1 MKIRRFIPL
10 ILYLLVLFLIFNW
23 AGGIFGRSVSNLS
36 YSQVTELFRQEQVK
50 SFVVNEQS
58 ISLELHNPY
67 NGQTKIAANM
77 ADPASFREEMGELL
91 QQQLD
96 AGILESYDFLPEA
109 GFSPYE
115 LILPLLMVGL
125 ILLFLWAMMMGRM
138 NNNNP
143 LNNFGKARTVLG
155 VPDGK
160 KVTFADVAGAD
171 EEKEELQEVVDFL
184 RDPEKYTK
192 IGARIPHGLLLVGP
206 PGTGKTLLARAVAGE
221 ADVQFLSISGSDFVE
236 MYVGVGASRVR
247 DLFEQAKKIA
257 PAIIFIDEID
267 AVGRKRGSGLGG
279 GHDEKEQTLNQLLV
293 EMDGFGR
300 TEGVIVLAATN
311 RPDILDPALLRPGR
325 FDRQIH
331 VGRPDVKGREEI
343 LKVHAKGKRL
353 DESVNLKTVARST
366 AGFTGADL
374 SNLLN
379 EAAIMAARANRPVLT
394 MDDMNEALM
403 KIIAGPAKRSRVP
416 QRKDLKTTAIHEA
429 GHAIATYRLPTQ
441 DPVRHITIIPRGQS
455 LGSTW
460 SLPQDDSSNM
470 TRNEMYEEIV
480 SLLGGR
486 VAEALFIGDISVG
499 ASNDIDR
506 ATKLAK
512 DMVARYG
519 MCERL
524 GTVSYLDGGEVFI
537 GRDYQTTKSYSEKV
551 AGTIDDEVKAL
562 IDKAYDHCKQILSE
576 NREKLQELVDY
587 LLEKESITGEQFE
600 ALMEGR
606 EIKEASTTSM
616 FDGFE
621 EKQEVQELPSEE
633 PRAEEPTEE

>member
-1 MKIRRFIPL
+1 MLIYLVIMVLAFSWTMGLFGGGEGDIP
-10 ILYLLVLFLIFNW
+10 
-23 AGGIFGRSVSNLS
+23 
-36 YSQVTELFRQEQVK
+36 YSEVVALFRGEQVK
-50 SFVVNEQS
+50 SFQVEEDTITLN
-58 ISLELHNPY
+58 LHNAY
-67 NGQTKIAANM
+67 EGKTSLKATL
-77 ADPASFREEMGELL
+77 ADAESFREEMRDLFLEQTDSGV
-91 QQQLD
+91 
-96 AGILESYDFLPEA
+96 LESYHFAPTEK
-109 GFSPYE
+109 FSTYE
-115 LILPLLMVGL
+115 LILPLLAVGI
-125 ILLFLWAMMMGRM
+125 ILLFVWAAIMGRM
-138 NNNNP
+138 SGGNP
-143 LNNFGKARTVLG
+143 MQNFGKARTVLG
-155 VPDGK
+155 VPDNQR
-160 KVTFADVAGAD
+160 VTFADVAGAD
-171 EEKEELQEVVDFL
+171 EEKEELAEVVDFL
-184 RDPEKYTK
+184 RDPDKYTK

-221 ADVQFLSISGSDFVE
+221 AGVQFLSISGSDFVE

-379 EAAIMAARANRPVLT
+379 EAAIMAARENRLVLN
-394 MDDMNEALM
+394 MEDLNEAMM
-403 KIIAGPAKRSRVP
+403 KIIAGPAKKSRV
-416 QRKDLKTTAIHEA
+416 QTRKDLRTTAIHEA
-429 GHAIATYRLPTQ
+429 GHAVATYKLPTQ

-460 SLPQDDSSNM
+460 SLPHDDSSNM

-486 VAEALFIGDISVG
+486 VAEDLFVGDISVG

-519 MCERL
+519 MCEKL

-551 AGTIDDEVKAL
+551 AATIDDEVKIL
-562 IDKAYDHCKQILSE
+562 IDKAYAHCKQILSE
-576 NREKLQELVDY
+576 NGDKLNQLTEY
-587 LLEKESITGEQFE
+587 LLTNESISGEQFA
-600 ALMEGR
+600 ALMEGKPIA
-606 EIKEASTTSM
+606 EISQTSL

-621 EKQEVQELPSEE
+621 EPQQIP
-633 PRAEEPTEE
+633 AEEAETTEE

>member
-1 MKIRRFIPL
+1 MKNRKIVSI
-10 ILYLLVLFLIFNW
+10 ILYVAILSVAFSWLIQTF
-23 AGGIFGRSVSNLS
+23 GIGNNDLT
-36 YSQVTELFRQEQVK
+36 YSQVVQQLESGNVKTFYVHDGKIHMELYEALDGATEVSAEMGNV
-50 SFVVNEQS
+50 E
-58 ISLELHNPY
+58 
-67 NGQTKIAANM
+67 
-77 ADPASFREEMGELL
+77 SFRREMWDVIQAQVQAGTLL
-91 QQQLD
+91 
-96 AGILESYDFLPEA
+96 EYDFYAPQVYT
-109 GFSPYE
+109 PYSW
-115 LILPLLMVGL
+115 ILPLLIVGL
-125 ILLFLWAMMMGRM
+125 LLVLVYVILMSRATS
-138 NNNNP
+138 NNP
-143 LNNFGKARTVLG
+143 LSNFGKARTVLG
-155 VPDGK
+155 VPDNR

-206 PGTGKTLLARAVAGE
+206 PGTGKTLLARATAGE
-221 ADVQFLSISGSDFVE
+221 AGVQFLSISGSDFVE

-247 DLFEQAKKIA
+247 DLFDQAKKIA

-331 VGRPDVKGREEI
+331 VGRPDVKGREDI
-343 LKVHAKGKRL
+343 LKVHAKNKKL
-353 DESVNLKTVARST
+353 DGSVDLKTVARAT

-379 EAAIMAARANRPVLT
+379 EAAILAARHDRPVLN
-394 MDDMNEALM
+394 MEDLNEALM
-403 KIIAGPAKRSRVP
+403 KITAGPAKKSRV
-416 QRKDLKTTAIHEA
+416 QTRKDLKETAIHEA
-429 GHAIATYRLPTQ
+429 GHAVAMHFLPTH

-455 LGSTW
+455 LGATW
-460 SLPQDDSSNM
+460 YMPKDDSSNL
-470 TRNEMYEEIV
+470 TRNQMYEQIV
-480 SLLGGR
+480 GLLGGR
-486 VAEALFIGDISVG
+486 VAEALFVGDISVG

-506 ATKLAK
+506 ATKLAR

-519 MCERL
+519 MCEKL

-551 AGTIDDEVKAL
+551 AATIDDEVKLL
-562 IDKAYDHCKQILSE
+562 IDKAYNHCKQILSD
-576 NREKLQELVDY
+576 NAEKLHAVVDY
-587 LLEKESITGEQFE
+587 LLEHESMTGEQFAACMNGE
-600 ALMEGR
+600 EVS
-606 EIKEASTTSM
+606 KASETAM
-616 FDGFE
+616 FDGFA
-621 EKQEVQELPSEE
+621 Q
-633 PRAEEPTEE
+633 TEE

>member
-1 MKIRRFIPL
+1 MKNRRALSVIIYLVGLAL
-10 ILYLLVLFLIFNW
+10 IMSW
-23 AGGIFGRSVSNLS
+23 AMGIFDTASSDIP
-36 YSQVTELFRQEQVK
+36 YSTVVELFRQEQVK
-50 SFVVNEQS
+50 SFTVRDNS
-58 ISLELHNPY
+58 IVLSLYSPY
-67 NGQTKIAANM
+67 DGETVLTTDL
-77 ADPASFREEMGELL
+77 ADPESFRAEMNELFL
-91 QQQLD
+91 EQTD
-96 AGILESYDFLPEA
+96 SGILQGYDFEPE
-109 GFSPYE
+109 SEYTPYD

-125 ILLFLWAMMMGRM
+125 MLLFIWALFMGRM
-138 NNNNP
+138 NSQNP
-143 LNNFGKARTVLG
+143 MSNFGKARTVLG

-171 EEKEELQEVVDFL
+171 EEKEELAEVVDFL
-184 RDPEKYTK
+184 KNPDKYTQ

-221 ADVQFLSISGSDFVE
+221 AGVQFLSISGSDFVE

-331 VGRPDVKGREEI
+331 VGKPDIKGREEI
-343 LKVHAKGKRL
+343 LKVHARDKKL
-353 DESVNLKTVARST
+353 DARVSLKTVARST

-379 EAAIMAARANRPVLT
+379 EAAIMAARENRPVLT
-394 MDDMNEALM
+394 MDDLNEAMM
-403 KIIAGPAKRSRVP
+403 KIIAGPAKRSRVQ
-416 QRKDLKTTAIHEA
+416 QRRDLKTTAIHEA
-429 GHAIATYRLPTQ
+429 GHAVATYKLPTQ

-460 SLPQDDSSNM
+460 SLPSGDTSNL

-486 VAEALFIGDISVG
+486 VAEDLFIGDISVG

-519 MCERL
+519 MCEKL

-537 GRDYQTTKSYSEKV
+537 GRDYQNTKSYSEKV
-551 AGTIDDEVKAL
+551 AATIDDEVKLL
-562 IDKAYDHCKQILSE
+562 IDRAYAHCKQLLSE
-576 NREKLQELVDY
+576 NSEKLHRVVDF
-587 LLEKESITGEQFE
+587 LLENESMTGEQFE
-600 ALMEGR
+600 ACMEDKQI
-606 EIKEASTTSM
+606 EDASTTSL

-621 EKQEVQELPSEE
+621 AEK
-633 PRAEEPTEE
+633 TEE

>member
-23 AGGIFGRSVSNLS
+23 AGGIFGRGVSNLS
-36 YSQVTELFRQEQVK
+36 YSQVVELFRQEQVK
-50 SFVVNEQS
+50 KFVVSEQT

-67 NGQTKIAANM
+67 NGETKLAANL
-77 ADPASFREEMGELL
+77 ADPESFRAELGSL
-91 QQQLD
+91 FAQQHE

-115 LILPLLMVGL
+115 LILPLLSVGI

-160 KVTFADVAGAD
+160 KVTFADVAGAE

-184 RDPEKYTK
+184 RDPDKYTK

-221 ADVQFLSISGSDFVE
+221 AGVQFLSISGSDFVE

-247 DLFEQAKKIA
+247 DLFDQAKKIA
-257 PAIIFIDEID
+257 PAIIFIEEID

-416 QRKDLKTTAIHEA
+416 HRKDLKTTAIHEA

-519 MCERL
+519 MCEKL

-576 NREKLQELVDY
+576 NSEKLQELVDY

-606 EIKEASTTSM
+606 EIKEASATSM

-621 EKQEVQELPSEE
+621 EKPELQEPAPEE
-633 PRAEEPTEE
+633 SKPDESAE

>member
-1 MKIRRFIPL
+1 MIV
-10 ILYLLVLFLIFNW
+10 YLLLLVSVFSWASDLFAVESSKLP
-23 AGGIFGRSVSNLS
+23 
-36 YSQVTELFRQEQVK
+36 YSQVMELFRSEQVRA
-50 SFVVNEQS
+50 FEIQDDT
-58 ISLELHNPY
+58 ITMELHNPM
-67 NGQTKIAANM
+67 NGEDIVRAKLAYPESFLAEMSDLLKEQT
-77 ADPASFREEMGELL
+77 ASGV
-91 QQQLD
+91 
-96 AGILESYDFLPEA
+96 LEYYTLTPSEP
-109 GFSPYE
+109 FSPYE
-115 LILPLLMVGL
+115 LILPLVMAGL
-125 ILLFLWAMMMGRM
+125 VLLFVWAMMMSRA
-138 NNNNP
+138 NNANP
-143 LNNFGKARTVLG
+143 LQNFGKARTVLG

-184 RDPEKYTK
+184 KNPQKFTD
-192 IGARIPHGLLLVGP
+192 IGARIPHGMLLVGP

-247 DLFEQAKKIA
+247 DLFEQAKKMA

-293 EMDGFGR
+293 EMDGFAR

-343 LKVHAKGKRL
+343 LKVHAKGKKL
-353 DESVNLKTVARST
+353 DDSVSLKTIARATS
-366 AGFTGADL
+366 GFTGADL

-379 EAAIMAARANRPVLT
+379 EAAILAAREDRPVLN
-394 MDDMNEALM
+394 MEDLNEALM
-403 KIIAGPAKRSRVP
+403 KITAGPAKKSRV
-416 QRKDLKTTAIHEA
+416 QIRKDLKETAIHEA
-429 GHAIATYRLPTQ
+429 GHAVAMYHLPTH

-460 SLPQDDSSNM
+460 SLPRDDSFNM
-470 TRNEMYEEIV
+470 TRNQMYEQIV

-486 VAEALFIGDISVG
+486 VAEALFLGDISVG

-519 MCERL
+519 MCEKL

-537 GRDYQTTKSYSEKV
+537 GRDYQTTKSYSEKY
-551 AGTIDDEVKAL
+551 AATIDDEVKNL
-562 IDKAYDHCKQILSE
+562 IDKAYDHCYKILSE
-576 NREKLQELVDY
+576 NREQMNRIVEF
-587 LLEKESITGEQFE
+587 LLEKESMTGEQFE
-600 ALMEGR
+600 AIMEGR
-606 EIKEASTTSM
+606 EAGEMSATAM
-616 FDGFE
+616 FDGFDE
-621 EKQEVQELPSEE
+621 EK
-633 PRAEEPTEE
+633 TEE

>member
-1 MKIRRFIPL
+1 MKNRKAIPL
-10 ILYLLVLFLIFNW
+10 IVYLLLLFAVFSW
-23 AGGIFGRSVSNLS
+23 ANNLFSDNLS
-36 YSQVTELFRQEQVK
+36 QIPYSQVVELFRQEQVK
-50 SFVVNEQS
+50 AFEIQDDV
-58 ISLELHNPY
+58 ITMELHGTL
-67 NGQTKIAANM
+67 NGENIIK
-77 ADPASFREEMGELL
+77 ASLAYPEHFLTEMGGLL
-91 QQQLD
+91 QEQK
-96 AGILESYDFLPEA
+96 ASGVLEYYSLSPAES
-109 GFSPYE
+109 FSPYD
-115 LILPLLMVGL
+115 LILPLILAGL
-125 ILLFLWAMMMGRM
+125 VLLFVWAIFMSRA

-143 LNNFGKARTVLG
+143 LQNFGKARTVLG
-155 VPDGK
+155 IPDGK

-184 RDPEKYTK
+184 RNPEKFTQ
-192 IGARIPHGLLLVGP
+192 IGARIPHGMLLVGP

-247 DLFEQAKKIA
+247 DLFAQAKKVA

-293 EMDGFGR
+293 EMDGFAR
-300 TEGVIVLAATN
+300 TEGIIVLAATN

-331 VGRPDVKGREEI
+331 VGRPDLKGREEI

-353 DESVNLKTVARST
+353 DDSVNLKTVARST

-379 EAAIMAARANRPVLT
+379 EAAIMAARDDRPVLT
-394 MDDMNEALM
+394 MEDLNESLM
-403 KIIAGPAKRSRVP
+403 KITAGPAKKSRV
-416 QRKDLKTTAIHEA
+416 QTRKDLKETAIHEA
-429 GHAIATYRLPTQ
+429 GHAVAMYHLPTH

-460 SLPQDDSSNM
+460 SLPRDDSFNM
-470 TRNEMYEEIV
+470 TRNQMYEQIV

-486 VAEALFIGDISVG
+486 VAEALFLGDISVG

-519 MCERL
+519 MCEKL

-537 GRDYQTTKSYSEKV
+537 GRDYQTTKSYSEKT
-551 AGTIDDEVKAL
+551 AATIDDEVKAL
-562 IDKAYDHCKQILSE
+562 VDKAYDHCRQILSD
-576 NREKLQELVDY
+576 NSDKLRAIVDF
-587 LLEKESITGEQFE
+587 LLEKESMTGEQFE
-600 ALMEGR
+600 AIMKGE
-606 EIKEASTTSM
+606 EAGESSATAM

-621 EKQEVQELPSEE
+621 ENEN
-633 PRAEEPTEE
+633 TET

>member
-1 MKIRRFIPL
+1 LKNRKPFSL
-10 ILYLLVLFLIFNW
+10 ILYVIIMALLMSWAVGLFDM
-23 AGGIFGRSVSNLS
+23 GGNDIP
-36 YSQVTELFRQEQVK
+36 YSQVLEMFRKEQVK
-50 SFVVNEQS
+50 SFTVQKNTIYLTLHTPYEGKTEVATALADSDSFRQELAPLFAEQS
-58 ISLELHNPY
+58 QSGVLV
-67 NGQTKIAANM
+67 
-77 ADPASFREEMGELL
+77 
-91 QQQLD
+91 
-96 AGILESYDFLPEA
+96 SYDFVPTMETTPYDYVFPIILA
-109 GFSPYE
+109 G
-115 LILPLLMVGL
+115 VV
-125 ILLFLWAMMMGRM
+125 LLFFWAMLMGRA
-138 NNNNP
+138 NNQNP

-171 EEKEELQEVVDFL
+171 EEKEELAEVVDFL
-184 RDPEKYTK
+184 RDPKKYTE

-247 DLFEQAKKIA
+247 DLFDQAKKIA

-343 LKVHAKGKRL
+343 LKVHAKGKKL
-353 DESVNLKTVARST
+353 DGDVSLKTLARATS
-366 AGFTGADL
+366 GFTGADL

-379 EAAIMAARANRPVLT
+379 EAAIMAARENRPVLT
-394 MDDMNEALM
+394 MDDLNEAMM
-403 KIIAGPAKRSRVP
+403 KITAGPAKKSRV
-416 QRKDLKTTAIHEA
+416 QTRKDLKETAIHEA
-429 GHAIATYRLPTQ
+429 GHAVAMYHLPTH
-441 DPVRHITIIPRGQS
+441 DPVRHITIVPRGQS

-460 SLPQDDSSNM
+460 SLPKDDSSNM
-470 TRNEMYEEIV
+470 TRNEMYEQIV

-486 VAEALFIGDISVG
+486 VAEALFVGDISVG

-519 MCERL
+519 MCEKL

-537 GRDYQTTKSYSEKV
+537 GRDYQSTKSYSEKY
-551 AGTIDDEVKAL
+551 AATIDDEVKVL
-562 IDKAYDHCKQILSE
+562 IDKAYAHCKQILSD
-576 NREKLQELVDY
+576 NAEKLNAVVEY
-587 LLEKESITGEQFE
+587 LLEHESMSGEQFT
-600 ALMEGR
+600 ACMEGK
-606 EIKEASTTSM
+606 EIAEESSTSL

-621 EKQEVQELPSEE
+621 ET
-633 PRAEEPTEE
+633 TEE

>member
-1 MKIRRFIPL
+1 MKNRKTLPL
-10 ILYLLVLFLIFNW
+10 LIYLLGLALIMSW
-23 AGGIFGRSVSNLS
+23 ALGFFDSGLDSLS
-36 YSQVTELFRQEQVK
+36 YSQILDLFENEQVK
-50 SFVVNEQS
+50 SFTVNDNT
-58 ISLELHNPY
+58 IHLELHSPLDGETELNERL
-67 NGQTKIAANM
+67 
-77 ADPASFREEMGELL
+77 ADPESFRAEMAELFRD
-91 QQQLD
+91 QKER
-96 AGILESYDFLPEA
+96 GILESYDFVPETEMSA
-109 GFSPYE
+109 FD
-115 LILPLLMVGL
+115 LVMPLLVVG
-125 ILLFLWAMMMGRM
+125 IVLLVLWAMFMSRM
-138 NNNNP
+138 NSNNAMS
-143 LNNFGKARTVLG
+143 NFGRARTVLG
-155 VPDGK
+155 IPDGK
-160 KVTFADVAGAD
+160 KVTFEDVAGAD
-171 EEKEELQEVVDFL
+171 EEKEELAEVVDFL
-184 RDPEKYTK
+184 RDPKKYTD
-192 IGARIPHGLLLVGP
+192 IGARIPHGILLVGP

-236 MYVGVGASRVR
+236 LYVGVGASRVR

-331 VGRPDVKGREEI
+331 VGKPDVKGREEI

-353 DESVNLKTVARST
+353 DESVSLKTIARAT
-366 AGFTGADL
+366 PGFTGADL

-379 EAAIMAARANRPVLT
+379 EAAIMAARDSRPVLN
-394 MDDMNEALM
+394 MEDLNEALM
-403 KIIAGPAKRSRVP
+403 KIIAGPAKRSRVQ
-416 QRKDLKTTAIHEA
+416 QRRDLKTTALHEA

-460 SLPQDDSSNM
+460 SLPSADTSNM

-486 VAEALFIGDISVG
+486 VAEDLFIGDISVG

-506 ATKLAK
+506 ATKMAK

-519 MCERL
+519 MCEKL

-537 GRDYQTTKSYSEKV
+537 GRDYQSTKSYSEKY
-551 AGTIDDEVKAL
+551 AATIDDEVKSL
-562 IDKAYDHCKQILSE
+562 VDKAYGHCKQLLQANE
-576 NREKLQELVDY
+576 EKMLALCEY
-587 LLEKESITGEQFE
+587 LLEHESMTGEQF
-600 ALMEGR
+600 AAFMEGK
-606 EIKEASTTSM
+606 EIGEASETSM

-621 EKQEVQELPSEE
+621 E
-633 PRAEEPTEE
+633 A